1 MAKVPFCSAALR
13 QFPGCQCTISRR
25 MAKIRFVDDW
35 LRSPHAAPSRF
46 RVVMVVAE
54 KWAEQRV
61 LMRAYTSGRD
71 QTQPTITLHGH
82 ELAIGPT
89 SLDPNGPWG
98 IHVAPMADGRAQ
110 ELQGMLEAAAKRLAG
125 SKGNPP
131 RLSDEEGTFDRE
143 PTGNWEMGAPRMVP
157 GAARSR
163 EMEPMQ
169 VARIAAS
176 AKTFHANPPH
186 HAAVAPRVAP
196 SAMPVSALRSDPA
209 SSGRSFAPFPGPSSA
224 SLSSV
229 VASVAQANSGIP
241 GQGSGRAAPMPRR
254 RPSNTEAPSNGRTA
268 LGFQSGAGAQST
280 LVRLGLSP
288 AVSSRLARLAHS
300 VVPTDFQITTFER
313 MVLNMLGDAA
323 LYAHADV
330 RAREIGNLIAV
341 EDPVTWMEDL
351 IYKLEQF
358 GVPLIEPGNPIGA
371 EPSYRI
377 RW

>member
-1 MAKVPFCSAALR
+1 
-13 QFPGCQCTISRR
+13 

-46 RVVMVVAE
+46 RVAMVVAE

-82 ELAIGPT
+82 ELAIGPA

-98 IHVAPMADGRAQ
+98 IHVAPMVDGRAQ
-110 ELQGMLEAAAKRLAG
+110 ELQAMLEAAAKRLAG

-131 RLSDEEGTFDRE
+131 RLADEEGTFDRE
-143 PTGNWEMGAPRMVP
+143 PTGNWELGSPRIVP
-157 GAARSR
+157 GAGRSR
-163 EMEPMQ
+163 EMEPVQ

-186 HAAVAPRVAP
+186 QTAVAPMVAP
-196 SAMPVSALRSDPA
+196 SAMPVSALRAAPA
-209 SSGRSFAPFPGPSSA
+209 PSVRSFDPFQGPSSA
-224 SLSSV
+224 GSSSV
-229 VASVAQANSGIP
+229 AHSASGAP
-241 GQGSGRAAPMPRR
+241 AAGGVRSTPMPRR
-254 RPSNTEAPSNGRTA
+254 RPSNTEVPSNSRTA
-268 LGFQSGAGAQST
+268 LGFQSGAGAQSA

-288 AVSSRLARLAHS
+288 AVSSRLVRLAHS
-300 VVPTDFQITTFER
+300 VVPTDFQITSFER

-330 RAREIGNLIAV
+330 QAREIGHLIAV
-341 EDPVTWMEDL
+341 EDPVAWMEEL

>member
-1 MAKVPFCSAALR
+1 
-13 QFPGCQCTISRR
+13 

-46 RVVMVVAE
+46 RVAMVVAE

-61 LMRAYTSGRD
+61 LMRAYSSGRD
-71 QTQPTITLHGH
+71 QTQPTIVLHGH
-82 ELAIGPT
+82 ELAIGPA

-98 IHVAPMADGRAQ
+98 IHVAPMVDGRAQ
-110 ELQGMLEAAAKRLAG
+110 ELQSMLEAAAKRLAG

-131 RLSDEEGTFDRE
+131 RLADEEGTFDRE
-143 PTGNWEMGAPRMVP
+143 PTGSWEMGAPRMVP
-157 GAARSR
+157 EAGRSR
-163 EMEPMQ
+163 EMEPSQ
-169 VARIAAS
+169 VARIAPS

-186 HAAVAPRVAP
+186 HAAVAPMVAP
-196 SAMPVSALRSDPA
+196 SAMPISAVRSGPSAGNSA
-209 SSGRSFAPFPGPSSA
+209 SSSVSMSA
-224 SLSSV
+224 
-229 VASVAQANSGIP
+229 ASNSAQHGAGV
-241 GQGSGRAAPMPRR
+241 RATPMPRR
-254 RPSNTEAPSNGRTA
+254 RPANTETPSNGRTA
-268 LGFQSGAGAQST
+268 LGFQSGAGAQSA

-323 LYAHADV
+323 LYANADV
-330 RAREIGNLIAV
+330 QAREIGTLIAV
-341 EDPVTWMEDL
+341 EDPVAWMEDL

-358 GVPLIEPGNPIGA
+358 GVPLIEPGNPLGA

>member
-1 MAKVPFCSAALR
+1 
-13 QFPGCQCTISRR
+13 

-35 LRSPHAAPSRF
+35 LRSPHATPSRF
-46 RVVMVVAE
+46 RVAMVVAE

-61 LMRAYTSGRD
+61 LMRAYASGRD

-82 ELAIGPT
+82 ELAIGPA

-98 IHVAPMADGRAQ
+98 IHVAPMVDGRAQ
-110 ELQGMLEAAAKRLAG
+110 ELQSMLEAAAKRLAG

-131 RLSDEEGTFDRE
+131 RLADEEGTFDRE
-143 PTGNWEMGAPRMVP
+143 PTGNWEMGAPRLEP
-157 GAARSR
+157 GAGRSR
-163 EMEPMQ
+163 EMEPMP

-176 AKTFHANPPH
+176 AKTFHVPPPH
-186 HAAVAPRVAP
+186 HAAVAPLVAP
-196 SAMPVSALRSDPA
+196 SAMPVSALRTGPA
-209 SSGRSFAPFPGPSSA
+209 N
-224 SLSSV
+224 
-229 VASVAQANSGIP
+229 ANSSSMLPVSSNAPNTG
-241 GQGSGRAAPMPRR
+241 GVRAAPLPRR
-254 RPSNTEAPSNGRTA
+254 RPSNSDAPSNGRTA
-268 LGFQSGAGAQST
+268 LGFQSGAGAQSA

-330 RAREIGNLIAV
+330 HAREIGKLIAV
-341 EDPVTWMEDL
+341 EDPVAWMEDL